1 MAQESIS
8 NDKTP
13 LCVDLDG
20 TLIKLD
26 TLHQAILLLIRRK
39 PSTLFLLPQWIRK
52 GRAFTKNEVARRQ
65 SLNVKNL
72 PYNNKLLSYI
82 KSEKNKGRTIILVTA
97 SNYRTA
103 EAVSKHLGCFDEVL
117 SSSKSMNLFG
127 SVKRDI
133 LKEKYNTFD
142 YVGDSISDLPIW
154 AVSRKKILVNPSRKT
169 LKKQSSDLL
178 IVDKD
183 PVSQSIPKTLR
194 VHQWI
199 KNLLLFLPILL
210 AHQLNTTFLI
220 TDAVFSFFSFS
231 LAASAIYII
240 NDLFDLEADQSHPR
254 KKYRP
259 FAAGNIQII
268 QGVFFSPLLLIGS
281 IILSSFLPVSFLYI
295 IFLYIL
301 LTSLYSVYF
310 KQLFGWDVILLTI
323 LYNMR
328 IIAGGSV
335 TNTPI
340 SLWLLIF
347 SILFFL
353 ALAIVKRCIEL
364 KELSSNYRSNS
375 NQRGRGYK
383 VTHYNLLCK
392 IGVITSISSTIV
404 LIGYLLSNKVVQL
417 YQSPFYLWLIIP
429 LVAFWFLRLWKRVT
443 QGNLHDDPL
452 VFAITDIQTY
462 ITGILT
468 ILLVYFAL

>member
-1 MAQESIS
+1 MVQESIS
-8 NDKTP
+8 YDKTP

-26 TLHQAILLLIRRK
+26 TLHQAVLLLIRQK

-65 SLNVKNL
+65 SLNVENL

-117 SSSKSMNLFG
+117 SSSESMNLFG

-133 LKEKYNTFD
+133 LKEKYSTFD
-142 YVGDSISDLPIW
+142 YAGDSISDLPVW
-154 AVSRKKILVNPSRKT
+154 AASRKKILVNPSRKT
-169 LKKQSSDLL
+169 LKKQSSDLV

-199 KNLLLFLPILL
+199 KNFLLFLPILL
-210 AHQLNTTFLI
+210 AHQLNKTFLI
-220 TDAVFSFFSFS
+220 TDAVFAFLAFS

-340 SLWLLIF
+340 SVWLLIF

-353 ALAIVKRCIEL
+353 ALALVKRCIEL
-364 KELSSNYRSNS
+364 KELSSNYRSNT

-383 VTHYNLLCK
+383 VTHYNLLYK
-392 IGVITSISSTIV
+392 VGVITSISSIIV
-404 LIGYLLSNKVVQL
+404 LVGYLLSNKVIQL
-417 YQSPFYLWLIIP
+417 YQFPFYLWLIIP
-429 LVAFWFLRLWKRVT
+429 LVAYWFLRLWKRVT

>member
-1 MAQESIS
+1 MTQESIS
-8 NDKTP
+8 IDKTP

-26 TLHQAILLLIRRK
+26 TLHQAILLLIRQK

-117 SSSKSMNLFG
+117 SSSESMNLFG

-133 LKEKYNTFD
+133 LKEKYKTFD
-142 YVGDSISDLPIW
+142 YAGDSISDLPIW
-154 AVSRKKILVNPSRKT
+154 AASRKKILVNPSRKT

-220 TDAVFSFFSFS
+220 TDAVFAFLAFS

-281 IILSSFLPVSFLYI
+281 IILSSFLPLSFLYI

-301 LTSLYSVYF
+301 LTSVYSVYF
-310 KQLFGWDVILLTI
+310 KQLFGWDVIILTI

-335 TNTPI
+335 TNTSI

-353 ALAIVKRCIEL
+353 ALALVKRCIEL

-383 VTHYNLLCK
+383 VTHYNLLYK
-392 IGVITSISSTIV
+392 VGVITSLSSIIV
-404 LIGYLLSNKVVQL
+404 LIGYLLSNKVIQL
-417 YQSPFYLWLIIP
+417 YHSPFYLWLIIP

-452 VFAITDIQTY
+452 VFAITDTQTY